1 MSKITGKHVSERV
14 ESLVEQATL
23 EARTAGNS
31 LKGAREQL
39 ADNAKKKASQLA
51 VMSRVHLDALLA
63 RDSRLRPIT
72 QEVGSLISQ
81 RNAELA
87 GLKSALAADREG
99 LEQEEVSLRTVRQ
112 TLVAREAQQE
122 KDLKA
127 HEGLAALR
135 AQLADQASVIQDK
148 MSVATNIAEEC
159 RTKLKAYREDP
170 IFMHL
175 HNIGYDTENST
186 GKWIFRKLDAW
197 LASRINYRQ
206 AAQNFKFLN
215 ELPVKAEEAM
225 MAAQSDQWDI
235 AHQVEAISEQIAES
249 SGVKQAM
256 NRLESATQRVDVREK
271 AIRAHQNGIE
281 RIESNNDV
289 HYKEILKVIS
299 QAMENMSLQ
308 TLQRLA
314 DETDNREDERALA
327 NYRSL
332 VETDTHL
339 RREVSNMETRHQNAT
354 HRLSR
359 AESLQRYCD
368 DKGFD
373 SSKRVYD
380 SGFDLQALMTGYML
394 SEIDQSMLGRQLE
407 NQSHVIRDPEPSR
420 SAENYGGFG
429 SSSSSSSSWGS
440 SSSGDD
446 GFRNSSSIRDDSS
459 ERYRQE
465 SSIQDD
471 NSERYRNS
479 DSF

>member
-1 MSKITGKHVSERV
+1 MSNITGKHVSERL

-63 RDSRLRPIT
+63 GNSRLRPIT

-87 GLKSALAADREG
+87 GLKSALAVDREG

-112 TLVAREAQQE
+112 TLTAREAQQE
-122 KDLKA
+122 KDLQA

-135 AQLADQASVIQDK
+135 AQLADQESITQDK
-148 MSVATNIAEEC
+148 MSAATNIAEEC
-159 RTKLKAYREDP
+159 RTKLKAYHEDP
-170 IFMHL
+170 FFMHL
-175 HNIGYDTENST
+175 HKIGYGTENST
-186 GKWIFRKLDAW
+186 GKWIFRKFDAW
-197 LASRINYRQ
+197 LASRISYRQ

-225 MAAQSDQWDI
+225 NAAQSDQWDI
-235 AHQVEAISEQIAES
+235 AHQVEAITEQIAES

-256 NRLESATQRVDVREK
+256 ARMESATQRVDLREK
-271 AIRAHQNGIE
+271 SIRAHQNGIE

-289 HYKEILKVIS
+289 HYKEILQVIS

-314 DETDNREDERALA
+314 EETDNREDERALA

-339 RREVSNMETRHQNAT
+339 RREVSNMESRHQNAT

-380 SGFDLQALMTGYML
+380 SGFDLQALVMGYML

-407 NQSHVIRDPEPSR
+407 RQSQVIRDPEPR
-420 SAENYGGFG
+420 
-429 SSSSSSSSWGS
+429 SSSSGYYVPSGSGSSPSPWGS
-440 SSSGDD
+440 SSSDNDTFKSRSSIGDSGG
-446 GFRNSSSIRDDSS
+446 GFRS
-459 ERYRQE
+459 E
-465 SSIQDD
+465 SSISDD
-471 NSERYRNS
+471 NSDRYRSN